1 MLSLKQ
7 SHLDGLH
14 YLRLAKCSPI
24 VMVRIQM
31 EKSPTLR
38 GAENICQFILG
49 LDITIKIHFTVIIW
63 NQIKH

>member
-31 EKSPTLR
+31 EKSDTAGSREYMPIYFR
-38 GAENICQFILG
+38 IGYN
-49 LDITIKIHFTVIIW
+49 
-63 NQIKH
+63 N